1 MASRKPRH
9 KPRKP
14 AAKSPRQKRSSKP
27 NSNIGRD
34 FEKLVAV
41 MARLRAPGGCPWD
54 REQTHAT
61 LRTYLIE
68 EAYEVLDALDSTDD
82 SKFAEELGDLL
93 LQVLF
98 HAQIARE
105 EHRFSITDVI
115 REIHDKMV
123 RRHPHVF
130 GDTTAKTAADVLRN
144 WEIIK
149 KQERAAKSRSSA
161 TVLGAPSFAPS
172 AKGGSALRFSAKEKA
187 GTGSDV
193 SKSQTEA
200 APAPEESV
208 SILDGVPRTLP
219 ALLEALQLTRK
230 AARIGF
236 DWPNVDGIFAKLTEE
251 THELQHALAANVPAG
266 LQIRQGESL
275 SPPQSALVAQGE
287 SASPAAVSTSPANNN
302 PSSRAES
309 AKRGISPKAPEA
321 ESSQS
326 SRIESELGDLLFV
339 LVNLARFLHV
349 DPELAL
355 KKTSAKFARRFH
367 RMEQFAR
374 EKGTT
379 LAQVPR
385 DQLESFWDRAKLL
398 E

>member
-1 MASRKPRH
+1 MPPRKSRRKPS
-9 KPRKP
+9 KSAK
-14 AAKSPRQKRSSKP
+14 KSPSRSKGKSSSK
-27 NSNIGRD
+27 IGRD

-82 SKFAEELGDLL
+82 AKFAEELGDLL

-98 HAQIARE
+98 HAQIAHE
-105 EHRFSITDVI
+105 EKRFSISDVI

-130 GDTTAKTAADVLRN
+130 GTTTAKTAADVLRN

-149 KQERAAKSRSSA
+149 KEERASKQSSLSNKSRHSERNQESL
-161 TVLGAPSFAPS
+161 LGAPGAASAPGDS
-172 AKGGSALRFSAKEKA
+172 AEAP
-187 GTGSDV
+187 V
-193 SKSQTEA
+193 S
-200 APAPEESV
+200 V
-208 SILDGVPRTLP
+208 LDGVPRTLP

-236 DWPNVDGIFAKLTEE
+236 DWPNIDGIFAKLTEE
-251 THELQHALAANVPAG
+251 TEELQT
-266 LQIRQGESL
+266 
-275 SPPQSALVAQGE
+275 ALVHSE
-287 SASPAAVSTSPANNN
+287 NDP
-302 PSSRAES
+302 
-309 AKRGISPKAPEA
+309 
-321 ESSQS
+321 
-326 SRIESELGDLLFV
+326 SRIEGELGDILFV
-339 LVNLARFLHV
+339 AVNLARFLHV

-355 KKTSAKFARRFH
+355 RKTSAKFTRRFH

-379 LAQVPR
+379 LAQIR
-385 DQLESFWDRAKLL
+385 REQLESYWDRAKLL
-398 E
+398 D

>member
-1 MASRKPRH
+1 MAPRKTR
-9 KPRKP
+9 RKP
-14 AAKSPRQKRSSKP
+14 AQSRKKSSPRKTSSKG
-27 NSNIGRD
+27 NSSSHVGRD

-68 EAYEVLDALDSTDD
+68 EAYEVLDALDSTEDA
-82 SKFAEELGDLL
+82 KFAEELGDLL

-98 HAQIARE
+98 HAQIAHE
-105 EHRFSITDVI
+105 EKRFSITDVI

-130 GDTTAKTAADVLRN
+130 GTTTAKTAADVLRN

-149 KQERAAKSRSSA
+149 KQERAAKQSASVHKARHSQRSGESL
-161 TVLGAPSFAPS
+161 LGAPGVAPTP
-172 AKGGSALRFSAKEKA
+172 G
-187 GTGSDV
+187 DV
-193 SKSQTEA
+193 VED
-200 APAPEESV
+200 SV
-208 SILDGVPRTLP
+208 SVLDGVPRALP
-219 ALLEALQLTRK
+219 ALLEAVQLTRK

-236 DWPNVDGIFAKLTEE
+236 DWPNIDGIFAKLTEE
-251 THELQHALAANVPAG
+251 TQELQT
-266 LQIRQGESL
+266 
-275 SPPQSALVAQGE
+275 ALVHSE
-287 SASPAAVSTSPANNN
+287 KDASH
-302 PSSRAES
+302 
-309 AKRGISPKAPEA
+309 
-321 ESSQS
+321 
-326 SRIESELGDLLFV
+326 IEGELGDILFV
-339 LVNLARFLHV
+339 AVNLARFLHV

-355 KKTSAKFARRFH
+355 KKTSAKFTRRFH

>member
-1 MASRKPRH
+1 MQPRKSR
-9 KPRKP
+9 RKP
-14 AAKSPRQKRSSKP
+14 AKPQKSLRHRKPHSKGKSS
-27 NSNIGRD
+27 SNIGGD

-98 HAQIARE
+98 HAQIAHE
-105 EHRFSITDVI
+105 EKRFSITDVI

-130 GDTTAKTAADVLRN
+130 GTTTAKTAADVLRN

-149 KQERAAKSRSSA
+149 KQERAAESAVASVGRNTINRARPFAQGTSSA
-161 TVLGAPSFAPS
+161 PETS
-172 AKGGSALRFSAKEKA
+172 ASGEPTSY
-187 GTGSDV
+187 
-193 SKSQTEA
+193 
-200 APAPEESV
+200 
-208 SILDGVPRTLP
+208 LDGVPRTLP

-236 DWPNVDGIFAKLTEE
+236 DWSAIDGIFAKLSEE
-251 THELQHALAANVPAG
+251 THELQAALATRGTAISGRAPAVNVEAG
-266 LQIRQGESL
+266 FDIPPGES
-275 SPPQSALVAQGE
+275 PNPALVSANKKFRHSERSEE
-287 SASPAAVSTSPANNN
+287 SLLPSAPREPASA
-302 PSSRAES
+302 
-309 AKRGISPKAPEA
+309 
-321 ESSQS
+321 
-326 SRIESELGDLLFV
+326 RIESELGDILFV
-339 LVNLARFLHV
+339 AVNLARFLHV

-355 KKTSAKFARRFH
+355 KKTSAKFTRRFH

-374 EKGTT
+374 EQGTT

-385 DQLESFWDRAKLL
+385 EELESFWDRSKLL
-398 E
+398 EH